1 MGASGGERLN
11 QHWFLILADAAETLE
26 AGRRDYNA
34 ERPHGAI
41 GNKVP
46 IMLTRSGSVT
56 RLSPGA
62 KPEDSAFG

>member
-1 MGASGGERLN
+1 MGASGVERLN
-11 QHWFLILADAAETLE
+11 QHWFLIFADAAKK
-26 AGRRDYNA
+26 AKAWRSHYNE